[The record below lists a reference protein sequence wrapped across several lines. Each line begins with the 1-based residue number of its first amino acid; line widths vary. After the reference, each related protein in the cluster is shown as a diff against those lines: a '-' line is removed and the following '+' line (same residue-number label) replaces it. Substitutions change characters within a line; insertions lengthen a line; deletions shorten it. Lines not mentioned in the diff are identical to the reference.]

1 MRKYLNVASDYI
13 INGRCRGLVVNPYIV
28 TFKYQY

>member
-1 MRKYLNVASDYI
+1 MLKYLNVASDYI
-13 INGRCRGLVVNPYIV
+13 INGRCIWLVVNPYIV